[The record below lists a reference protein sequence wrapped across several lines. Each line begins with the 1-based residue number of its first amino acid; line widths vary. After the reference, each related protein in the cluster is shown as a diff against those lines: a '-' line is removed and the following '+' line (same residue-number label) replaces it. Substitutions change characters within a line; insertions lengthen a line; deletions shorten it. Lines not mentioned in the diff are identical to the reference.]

1 MPPSTSFELRL
12 PSRLPRIPYQF
23 ARMPNLRRRVRDD
36 RGRPLDGVDLR
47 HQRRRDQARLLEEL
61 VVRPV
66 AMLGGQ
72 PVGDRVVLAREERVQ
87 EREPEPEVAGDA
99 GEVELRV
106 EVARQLAVR
115 VEPEPAARA
124 FAERARDRRLAAVD
138 LRSVPPVRVGGHEG
152 RRRRRSRP
160 GTGRC
165 ACARSASA
173 ARAHGSSSA
182 SSSSN
187 GSSGRFLPWLNQS
200 CTSNWSHAPARTF
213 TIVAGLNSSRVSS
226 LRLTRRGFGSSS
238 ARQLLGIRALER
250 DVAAEAGA
258 DHPHRRLPEVVVAA
272 VDRPRV
278 VRAAVGAG
286 LRAAGARVVEVLLA
300 QPCAE
305 TGERED
311 AERQRQPVPAEAP
324 VERGR
329 RRGQQLRQP
338 GSQASSF
345 ASASPQ
351 ASRDGKRPDR

>member
-1 MPPSTSFELRL
+1 
-12 PSRLPRIPYQF
+12 
-23 ARMPNLRRRVRDD
+23 
-36 RGRPLDGVDLR
+36 
-47 HQRRRDQARLLEEL
+47 
-61 VVRPV
+61 
-66 AMLGGQ
+66 MLGGQ

-115 VEPEPAARA
+115 VEPHPAARA
-124 FAERARDRRLAAVD
+124 FAERVRDRRLAAVD

-152 RRRRRSRP
+152 RRPAVPVRERV
-160 GTGRC
+160 G
-165 ACARSASA
+165 
-173 ARAHGSSSA
+173 ARALDPHRPLGPRVVVGELELERLLGQVLA
-182 SSSSN
+182 VAEPVVHFELEPRA
-187 GSSGRFLPWLNQS
+187 GEDVHDRGGLELVAREQLAADEARVRLEQS
-200 CTSNWSHAPARTF
+200 
-213 TIVAGLNSSRVSS
+213 
-226 LRLTRRGFGSSS
+226 
-238 ARQLLGIRALER
+238 RQLLGIRALDR

-272 VDRPRV
+272 VDRPGV

-286 LRAAGARVVEVLLA
+286 LRASGARVVEVLLA

-311 AERQRQPVPAEAP
+311 TERQRQAIPAEAP

-345 ASASPQ
+345 TSASPQ